1 MIISAGVSKCQETV
15 YSPGSTLM
23 TETFRAEPCSIC
35 AEPVERHTES
45 YCNACGRL
53 FHLNQREDLPGRDC
67 GTVAL
72 NEAHL
77 ALEFLCDACLEATP
91 TNSPT
96 LDAVLDLSEAALAAG
111 MSEPELAEAA
121 AAGSVAHR
129 RTAGGSL
136 LFEREA
142 IEGLLRAR
150 GRA

>member
-1 MIISAGVSKCQETV
+1 
-15 YSPGSTLM
+15 M
-23 TETFRAEPCSIC
+23 TETFRADPCSIC

-45 YCNACGRL
+45 FCNACGRL

-67 GTVAL
+67 GVVSL

-77 ALEFLCDACLEATP
+77 ALEFLCDTCLDATP
-91 TNSPT
+91 AASPT
-96 LDAVLDLSEAALAAG
+96 LDAVLDLSEAAQATG

-142 IEGLLRAR
+142 LEGLLRAR